1 MKKKLLSIF
10 LSGLII
16 VTLLCPSIYVKA
28 EGNDE
33 TGTSSESEEV
43 LDMGEED
50 TKDKDIQLNEGEVYQ
65 GGENVSDENNLN
77 PGDYDSNLFKIVL
90 YTLGKLSDESIK
102 KDELKAITKIDIEAL
117 QNEHSDL
124 ENIEIKS
131 FSLLKEIRN
140 LKEINLGNVK
150 CENIG
155 ELKEITTLEIVKVN
169 GNVVEKDLVGSFSEE
184 NIQEVTEIVVETD
197 EVIDLGSA
205 EQGSEEVEIRAAINK
220 NESSENEQIIKQ
232 EEQSS
237 NQEEQSQNINNNE
250 AENSEINS
258 DENTSDSS
266 VTEEESSDEAIDN
279 SENKDNTEEEPTD
292 SKDEDKSNEGA
303 VVTGDESENLPIIDA
318 NDKTINVGDKF
329 DPLDGVTAK
338 SNNGEDLTDKIEI
351 KENEVNPNE
360 QGKYK
365 VTYYVKD
372 NDNKEATKTISITVQ
387 KGEEVVN
394 TLPIINAENK
404 TIELGN
410 KFNELDGI
418 KAIDEEDGD
427 ITNDIIVVSSN
438 VDVNKEGVYVVT
450 YEIKDK
456 DGGKTR
462 KTIEVTVVK
471 PLEKENEAPY
481 INASDRTIKQGE
493 SFNPLNGVN
502 AYDTEDGDLT
512 SKIRVIENMVDI
524 SVVGKYSVTF
534 EVSDSAGYRVTKEIY
549 INVVPK
555 SNTRPIIYAD
565 NITVA
570 LGEKYNPY
578 AMVSASDK
586 EDGDITGKIIVVYN
600 YVNVYK
606 EGIYKV
612 GYKVTDSMGT
622 SASCVI
628 KVKVKNFNNGNKVTS
643 TGEVPV
649 IYCNDISIA
658 LDTKFNPLEWVAAT
672 DKEDGDITNKVMVI
686 YNNVDTSIEGNYH
699 VTYEIIDSNGNKVNK
714 AMMVVVESEDKM
726 SEENK
731 PPIINANDI
740 TLEKGR
746 YFDPLDGVTVLDDED
761 GNLTN
766 KIIVKENEVNVS
778 KKGVYKVTYEVT
790 DSKGLVT
797 TKSISVTV
805 DGGSGFNSNST
816 IIKIIIGLLVIITVS
831 GSATAIIV
839 NKKKK

>member
-1 MKKKLLSIF
+1 
-10 LSGLII
+10 
-16 VTLLCPSIYVKA
+16 
-28 EGNDE
+28 
-33 TGTSSESEEV
+33 
-43 LDMGEED
+43 MGEED

-65 GGENVSDENNLN
+65 DGENVSDENNLN

-131 FSLLKEIRN
+131 FSLLKEISN

-169 GNVVEKDLVGSFSEE
+169 GNVVEKGSLGSVSEE
-184 NIQEVTEIVVETD
+184 NIQEVTEPIIENQVVD
-197 EVIDLGSA
+197 
-205 EQGSEEVEIRAAINK
+205 
-220 NESSENEQIIKQ
+220 
-232 EEQSS
+232 
-237 NQEEQSQNINNNE
+237 NNE

-266 VTEEESSDEAIDN
+266 VIEEEPSDEVIDN

-643 TGEVPV
+643 TGDVPV

-726 SEENK
+726 SGENK

-746 YFDPLDGVTVLDDED
+746 YFDPLDGVTALDDED

>member
-10 LSGLII
+10 LSIVII
-16 VTLLCPSIYVKA
+16 VTLLCTSIYVKA

-33 TGTSSESEEV
+33 AGTSSESEEV
-43 LDMGEED
+43 LGMGEED
-50 TKDKDIQLNEGEVYQ
+50 TKEKDIQLNEGEVYQ
-65 GGENVSDENNLN
+65 DGENVSDENNLN

-131 FSLLKEIRN
+131 FSLLKEISN

-169 GNVVEKDLVGSFSEE
+169 GNVVEKGSLESVSEE
-184 NIQEVTEIVVETD
+184 NIQEVTEPIIENQVVD
-197 EVIDLGSA
+197 
-205 EQGSEEVEIRAAINK
+205 
-220 NESSENEQIIKQ
+220 
-232 EEQSS
+232 
-237 NQEEQSQNINNNE
+237 NNE

-266 VTEEESSDEAIDN
+266 VIEEEPSDEVIDN

-628 KVKVKNFNNGNKVTS
+628 KVKVKNFNNVNKVTS
-643 TGEVPV
+643 TGDVPV

-726 SEENK
+726 SGENK

-746 YFDPLDGVTVLDDED
+746 YFDPLDGVTALDDED

>member
-43 LDMGEED
+43 LGMGEED
-50 TKDKDIQLNEGEVYQ
+50 TKEKDIQLNEGEVYQ
-65 GGENVSDENNLN
+65 DGENVSDENNLN

-131 FSLLKEIRN
+131 FSLLKEISN

-169 GNVVEKDLVGSFSEE
+169 GNVVEKGSLGSVSEE
-184 NIQEVTEIVVETD
+184 NIQEVTEPIIENQVVD
-197 EVIDLGSA
+197 
-205 EQGSEEVEIRAAINK
+205 
-220 NESSENEQIIKQ
+220 
-232 EEQSS
+232 
-237 NQEEQSQNINNNE
+237 NNE

-266 VTEEESSDEAIDN
+266 VIEEEPSDEVIDN
-279 SENKDNTEEEPTD
+279 SENKEYTEEEPTD

-643 TGEVPV
+643 TGDVPV

-746 YFDPLDGVTVLDDED
+746 YFDPLDGVTALDDED

-797 TKSISVTV
+797 KKSISVTV
-805 DGGSGFNSNST
+805 DGGRGFNSNST

>member
-10 LSGLII
+10 LSSVII
-16 VTLLCPSIYVKA
+16 VTLLCTSIYVKA

-33 TGTSSESEEV
+33 AGTSSESEEV
-43 LDMGEED
+43 LGMGEED

-65 GGENVSDENNLN
+65 DGENVSDENNLN

-131 FSLLKEIRN
+131 FSLLKEISN

-169 GNVVEKDLVGSFSEE
+169 GNVVEKGSLGSVSEE
-184 NIQEVTEIVVETD
+184 NIQEVT
-197 EVIDLGSA
+197 
-205 EQGSEEVEIRAAINK
+205 
-220 NESSENEQIIKQ
+220 
-232 EEQSS
+232 
-237 NQEEQSQNINNNE
+237 
-250 AENSEINS
+250 
-258 DENTSDSS
+258 
-266 VTEEESSDEAIDN
+266 
-279 SENKDNTEEEPTD
+279 EPTD

-643 TGEVPV
+643 TGDVPV

-672 DKEDGDITNKVMVI
+672 DKEDGDITNTVMVI

-726 SEENK
+726 SGENK

-746 YFDPLDGVTVLDDED
+746 YFDPLDGVTALDDED

>member
-16 VTLLCPSIYVKA
+16 VTLLCTSIYVKA

-33 TGTSSESEEV
+33 AGTSSESEEV

-65 GGENVSDENNLN
+65 DGENVSDENNLN

-131 FSLLKEIRN
+131 FSLLKEISN

-169 GNVVEKDLVGSFSEE
+169 GNVVEKGSLGSVSEE
-184 NIQEVTEIVVETD
+184 NIQEVTEPIIENQVVD
-197 EVIDLGSA
+197 
-205 EQGSEEVEIRAAINK
+205 
-220 NESSENEQIIKQ
+220 
-232 EEQSS
+232 
-237 NQEEQSQNINNNE
+237 NNE

-266 VTEEESSDEAIDN
+266 VIEEEPSDEVIDN
-279 SENKDNTEEEPTD
+279 SENKEYTEEEPTD

-643 TGEVPV
+643 TGDVPV

-726 SEENK
+726 SGENK

-746 YFDPLDGVTVLDDED
+746 YFDPLDGVTALDDED

>member
-131 FSLLKEIRN
+131 FSLLKEISN

-169 GNVVEKDLVGSFSEE
+169 GNVVEKGSLGSVSEE
-184 NIQEVTEIVVETD
+184 NIQEVTEPIIENQVVD
-197 EVIDLGSA
+197 
-205 EQGSEEVEIRAAINK
+205 
-220 NESSENEQIIKQ
+220 
-232 EEQSS
+232 
-237 NQEEQSQNINNNE
+237 NNE

-266 VTEEESSDEAIDN
+266 VIEEEPSDEVIDN
-279 SENKDNTEEEPTD
+279 SENKEYTEEEPTD

-643 TGEVPV
+643 TGDVPV

-726 SEENK
+726 SGENK

-746 YFDPLDGVTVLDDED
+746 YFDPLDGVTALDDED

>member
-131 FSLLKEIRN
+131 FSLLKEISN

-169 GNVVEKDLVGSFSEE
+169 GNVVEKGSLGSVSEE
-184 NIQEVTEIVVETD
+184 NIQEVTEPIIENQVVD
-197 EVIDLGSA
+197 
-205 EQGSEEVEIRAAINK
+205 
-220 NESSENEQIIKQ
+220 
-232 EEQSS
+232 
-237 NQEEQSQNINNNE
+237 NNE

-266 VTEEESSDEAIDN
+266 VIEEEPSDEVIDN
-279 SENKDNTEEEPTD
+279 SENKEYTEEEPTD

-643 TGEVPV
+643 TGDVPV

-726 SEENK
+726 SGENK

-746 YFDPLDGVTVLDDED
+746 YFDPLDGVTALDDED

-797 TKSISVTV
+797 KKSISVTV
-805 DGGSGFNSNST
+805 DGGRGFNSNST

>member
-131 FSLLKEIRN
+131 FSLLKEISN

-169 GNVVEKDLVGSFSEE
+169 GNVVEKGSLGSVSEE
-184 NIQEVTEIVVETD
+184 NIQEVTEPIIENQVVD
-197 EVIDLGSA
+197 
-205 EQGSEEVEIRAAINK
+205 
-220 NESSENEQIIKQ
+220 
-232 EEQSS
+232 
-237 NQEEQSQNINNNE
+237 NNE

-266 VTEEESSDEAIDN
+266 VIEEEPSDEVIDN
-279 SENKDNTEEEPTD
+279 SENKEYTEEEPTD

-612 GYKVTDSMGT
+612 GYKVTDSRGT

-643 TGEVPV
+643 TGDVPV

-726 SEENK
+726 SGENK

-746 YFDPLDGVTVLDDED
+746 YFDPLDGVTALDDED

>member
-10 LSGLII
+10 LSSVII
-16 VTLLCPSIYVKA
+16 VTLLCTSIYVKA

-33 TGTSSESEEV
+33 AGTSSESEEV

-65 GGENVSDENNLN
+65 DGENVSDENNLN

-131 FSLLKEIRN
+131 FSLLKEISN

-169 GNVVEKDLVGSFSEE
+169 GNVVEKGSLGSVSEE
-184 NIQEVTEIVVETD
+184 NIQEVTEPIIENQVVD
-197 EVIDLGSA
+197 
-205 EQGSEEVEIRAAINK
+205 
-220 NESSENEQIIKQ
+220 
-232 EEQSS
+232 
-237 NQEEQSQNINNNE
+237 NNE

-266 VTEEESSDEAIDN
+266 VIEEEPSDEVIDN
-279 SENKDNTEEEPTD
+279 SENKEYTEEEPTD

-418 KAIDEEDGD
+418 KAIDE
-427 ITNDIIVVSSN
+427 
-438 VDVNKEGVYVVT
+438 
-450 YEIKDK
+450 
-456 DGGKTR
+456 
-462 KTIEVTVVK
+462 
-471 PLEKENEAPY
+471 
-481 INASDRTIKQGE
+481 
-493 SFNPLNGVN
+493 
-502 AYDTEDGDLT
+502 
-512 SKIRVIENMVDI
+512 
-524 SVVGKYSVTF
+524 
-534 EVSDSAGYRVTKEIY
+534 
-549 INVVPK
+549 
-555 SNTRPIIYAD
+555 
-565 NITVA
+565 
-570 LGEKYNPY
+570 
-578 AMVSASDK
+578 
-586 EDGDITGKIIVVYN
+586 
-600 YVNVYK
+600 
-606 EGIYKV
+606 
-612 GYKVTDSMGT
+612 
-622 SASCVI
+622 
-628 KVKVKNFNNGNKVTS
+628 
-643 TGEVPV
+643 
-649 IYCNDISIA
+649 
-658 LDTKFNPLEWVAAT
+658 
-672 DKEDGDITNKVMVI
+672 
-686 YNNVDTSIEGNYH
+686 
-699 VTYEIIDSNGNKVNK
+699 
-714 AMMVVVESEDKM
+714 
-726 SEENK
+726 
-731 PPIINANDI
+731 
-740 TLEKGR
+740 
-746 YFDPLDGVTVLDDED
+746 
-761 GNLTN
+761 
-766 KIIVKENEVNVS
+766 
-778 KKGVYKVTYEVT
+778 
-790 DSKGLVT
+790 
-797 TKSISVTV
+797 
-805 DGGSGFNSNST
+805 
-816 IIKIIIGLLVIITVS
+816 
-831 GSATAIIV
+831 
-839 NKKKK
+839 

>member
-65 GGENVSDENNLN
+65 DGENVSDENNLN

-131 FSLLKEIRN
+131 FSLLKEISN

-169 GNVVEKDLVGSFSEE
+169 GNVVEKGSLGSVSEE
-184 NIQEVTEIVVETD
+184 NIQEVTEPIIENQVVD
-197 EVIDLGSA
+197 
-205 EQGSEEVEIRAAINK
+205 
-220 NESSENEQIIKQ
+220 
-232 EEQSS
+232 
-237 NQEEQSQNINNNE
+237 NNE

-266 VTEEESSDEAIDN
+266 VIEEEPSDEVIDN
-279 SENKDNTEEEPTD
+279 SENKEYTEEEPTD

-643 TGEVPV
+643 TGDVPV

-726 SEENK
+726 SGENK

-746 YFDPLDGVTVLDDED
+746 YFDPLDGVTALDDED

>member
-10 LSGLII
+10 LSSVII
-16 VTLLCPSIYVKA
+16 VTLLCTSIYVKA

-33 TGTSSESEEV
+33 AGTSSESEEV
-43 LDMGEED
+43 LGMGEED

-65 GGENVSDENNLN
+65 DGENVSDENNLN

-131 FSLLKEIRN
+131 FSLLKEISN

-169 GNVVEKDLVGSFSEE
+169 GNVVEKGSLGSVSEE
-184 NIQEVTEIVVETD
+184 NIQEVTEPIIENQVVD
-197 EVIDLGSA
+197 
-205 EQGSEEVEIRAAINK
+205 
-220 NESSENEQIIKQ
+220 
-232 EEQSS
+232 
-237 NQEEQSQNINNNE
+237 NNE

-266 VTEEESSDEAIDN
+266 VIEEEPSDEVIDN

-643 TGEVPV
+643 TGDVPV

-726 SEENK
+726 SGENK
-731 PPIINANDI
+731 PTIINANDI

-746 YFDPLDGVTVLDDED
+746 YFDPLDGVTALDDED

>member
-1 MKKKLLSIF
+1 M
-10 LSGLII
+10 
-16 VTLLCPSIYVKA
+16 LCTSIYVKA

-33 TGTSSESEEV
+33 AGTSSESEEV

-65 GGENVSDENNLN
+65 DGENVSDENNLN

-131 FSLLKEIRN
+131 FSLLKEISN

-169 GNVVEKDLVGSFSEE
+169 GNVVEKGSLGSVSEE
-184 NIQEVTEIVVETD
+184 NIQEVTEPIIENQVVD
-197 EVIDLGSA
+197 
-205 EQGSEEVEIRAAINK
+205 
-220 NESSENEQIIKQ
+220 
-232 EEQSS
+232 
-237 NQEEQSQNINNNE
+237 NNE

-266 VTEEESSDEAIDN
+266 VIEEEPSDEVIDN
-279 SENKDNTEEEPTD
+279 SENKEYTEEEPTD

-303 VVTGDESENLPIIDA
+303 VVTGDESENLPIIDT

-534 EVSDSAGYRVTKEIY
+534 EVSDSSGYRVTKEIY

-570 LGEKYNPY
+570 LGERYNPY

-643 TGEVPV
+643 TGDVPV

-726 SEENK
+726 SGENK

-746 YFDPLDGVTVLDDED
+746 YFDPLDGVTALDDED

>member
-10 LSGLII
+10 LSSVI
-16 VTLLCPSIYVKA
+16 VTLLCTSIYVKA

-33 TGTSSESEEV
+33 AGTSSESEEV
-43 LDMGEED
+43 LGMGEED

-65 GGENVSDENNLN
+65 DGENVSDENNLN

-131 FSLLKEIRN
+131 FSLLKEISN

-169 GNVVEKDLVGSFSEE
+169 GNVVEKGSLGSVSEE
-184 NIQEVTEIVVETD
+184 NIQEVTEPIIENQVVD
-197 EVIDLGSA
+197 
-205 EQGSEEVEIRAAINK
+205 
-220 NESSENEQIIKQ
+220 
-232 EEQSS
+232 
-237 NQEEQSQNINNNE
+237 NNE

-266 VTEEESSDEAIDN
+266 VIEEEPSDEVIDN

-643 TGEVPV
+643 TGDVPV

-726 SEENK
+726 SGENK

-746 YFDPLDGVTVLDDED
+746 YFDPLDGVTALDDED

>member
-10 LSGLII
+10 LSIVII
-16 VTLLCPSIYVKA
+16 VTLLCTSIYVKA

-33 TGTSSESEEV
+33 AGTSSESEEV
-43 LDMGEED
+43 LGMGEED
-50 TKDKDIQLNEGEVYQ
+50 TKEKDIQLNEGEVYQ
-65 GGENVSDENNLN
+65 DGENVSDENNLN

-131 FSLLKEIRN
+131 FSLLKEISN

-169 GNVVEKDLVGSFSEE
+169 GNVVEKGSLESVSEE
-184 NIQEVTEIVVETD
+184 NIQEVTEPIIENQVVD
-197 EVIDLGSA
+197 
-205 EQGSEEVEIRAAINK
+205 
-220 NESSENEQIIKQ
+220 
-232 EEQSS
+232 
-237 NQEEQSQNINNNE
+237 NNE

-266 VTEEESSDEAIDN
+266 VIEEEPSDEVIDN
-279 SENKDNTEEEPTD
+279 SENKEYTEEEPTD

-643 TGEVPV
+643 TGDVPV

-726 SEENK
+726 SGENK

-746 YFDPLDGVTVLDDED
+746 YFDPLDGVTALDDED

>member
-10 LSGLII
+10 LSSVII
-16 VTLLCPSIYVKA
+16 VTLLCTSIYVKA

-33 TGTSSESEEV
+33 AGTSSESEEV

-65 GGENVSDENNLN
+65 DGENVSDENNLN

-117 QNEHSDL
+117 QNENSDL

-131 FSLLKEIRN
+131 FSLLKEISN

-169 GNVVEKDLVGSFSEE
+169 GNVVEKGSLGSVSEE
-184 NIQEVTEIVVETD
+184 NIQEVT
-197 EVIDLGSA
+197 
-205 EQGSEEVEIRAAINK
+205 
-220 NESSENEQIIKQ
+220 
-232 EEQSS
+232 
-237 NQEEQSQNINNNE
+237 
-250 AENSEINS
+250 
-258 DENTSDSS
+258 
-266 VTEEESSDEAIDN
+266 
-279 SENKDNTEEEPTD
+279 EPTD

-643 TGEVPV
+643 TGDVPV

-726 SEENK
+726 SGENK

-746 YFDPLDGVTVLDDED
+746 YFDPLDGVTALDDED

>member
-1 MKKKLLSIF
+1 
-10 LSGLII
+10 
-16 VTLLCPSIYVKA
+16 
-28 EGNDE
+28 
-33 TGTSSESEEV
+33 
-43 LDMGEED
+43 MGEED

-65 GGENVSDENNLN
+65 DGENVSDENNLN

-131 FSLLKEIRN
+131 FSLLKEISN

-169 GNVVEKDLVGSFSEE
+169 GNVVEKGSLGSVSEE
-184 NIQEVTEIVVETD
+184 NIQEVTEPIIENQVVD
-197 EVIDLGSA
+197 
-205 EQGSEEVEIRAAINK
+205 
-220 NESSENEQIIKQ
+220 
-232 EEQSS
+232 
-237 NQEEQSQNINNNE
+237 NNE

-266 VTEEESSDEAIDN
+266 VIEEEPSDEVIDN
-279 SENKDNTEEEPTD
+279 SENKEYTEEEPTD

-643 TGEVPV
+643 TGDVPV

-726 SEENK
+726 SGENK

-746 YFDPLDGVTVLDDED
+746 YFDPLDGVTALDDED

>member
-10 LSGLII
+10 LSSVII
-16 VTLLCPSIYVKA
+16 VTLLCTSIYVKA

-33 TGTSSESEEV
+33 AGTSSESEEV

-65 GGENVSDENNLN
+65 DGENVSDENNLN

-117 QNEHSDL
+117 QNENSDL

-131 FSLLKEIRN
+131 FSLLKEISN

-169 GNVVEKDLVGSFSEE
+169 GNVVEKGSLGSVSEE
-184 NIQEVTEIVVETD
+184 NIQEVT
-197 EVIDLGSA
+197 
-205 EQGSEEVEIRAAINK
+205 
-220 NESSENEQIIKQ
+220 
-232 EEQSS
+232 
-237 NQEEQSQNINNNE
+237 
-250 AENSEINS
+250 
-258 DENTSDSS
+258 
-266 VTEEESSDEAIDN
+266 
-279 SENKDNTEEEPTD
+279 EPTD

-418 KAIDEEDGD
+418 KSIAEEDGD

-534 EVSDSAGYRVTKEIY
+534 EVSASAGYRVTK
-549 INVVPK
+549 
-555 SNTRPIIYAD
+555 
-565 NITVA
+565 
-570 LGEKYNPY
+570 
-578 AMVSASDK
+578 
-586 EDGDITGKIIVVYN
+586 
-600 YVNVYK
+600 
-606 EGIYKV
+606 
-612 GYKVTDSMGT
+612 
-622 SASCVI
+622 
-628 KVKVKNFNNGNKVTS
+628 
-643 TGEVPV
+643 
-649 IYCNDISIA
+649 
-658 LDTKFNPLEWVAAT
+658 
-672 DKEDGDITNKVMVI
+672 
-686 YNNVDTSIEGNYH
+686 
-699 VTYEIIDSNGNKVNK
+699 
-714 AMMVVVESEDKM
+714 
-726 SEENK
+726 
-731 PPIINANDI
+731 
-740 TLEKGR
+740 
-746 YFDPLDGVTVLDDED
+746 
-761 GNLTN
+761 
-766 KIIVKENEVNVS
+766 
-778 KKGVYKVTYEVT
+778 
-790 DSKGLVT
+790 
-797 TKSISVTV
+797 
-805 DGGSGFNSNST
+805 
-816 IIKIIIGLLVIITVS
+816 
-831 GSATAIIV
+831 
-839 NKKKK
+839 